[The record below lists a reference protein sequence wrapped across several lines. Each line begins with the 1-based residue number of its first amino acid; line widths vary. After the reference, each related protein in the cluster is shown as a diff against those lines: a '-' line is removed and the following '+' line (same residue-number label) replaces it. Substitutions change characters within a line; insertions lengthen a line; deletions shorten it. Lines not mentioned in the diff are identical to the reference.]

1 MLVKTNEGNSTLHPD
16 TLNYLAHA
24 NQLGLSATSSNLSV
38 CSFPCQKSYLQPRT
52 LCGLIKPMCPVLKFT
67 CRLCK
72 FYLPITSCTKAC
84 KTSKKFC
91 AKSGCNDFSPNV
103 DGKKI
108 TSYVKVVA
116 LMPNM
121 YVNQGEKF
129 TPKFTFCCTQ
139 VGKGSSKEKMINHF

>member
-24 NQLGLSATSSNLSV
+24 NQLGLSATSSNLTV
-38 CSFPCQKSYLQPRT
+38 CSFPCQKSSLQPRT

-103 DGKKI
+103 DSKKI
-108 TSYVKVVA
+108 TTGGPY
-116 LMPNM
+116 LM
-121 YVNQGEKF
+121 
-129 TPKFTFCCTQ
+129 
-139 VGKGSSKEKMINHF
+139 